1 MAYKL
6 TSCGADVA
14 DSISATFY
22 NELKKCELE
31 AIITKEN
38 DYIVG
43 KFKSDKLGS
52 NFVIKMTTNDLDE
65 YVHHETV
72 KSEINFKIIEAYLD
86 VLTKNQLNKGIF
98 LASYNSEQI
107 EIKEI

>member
-1 MAYKL
+1 MTYKL
-6 TSCGADVA
+6 TSCGNYGE

-22 NELKKCELE
+22 NELKKYNLE
-31 AIITKEN
+31 AMITKEN

-43 KFKSDKLGS
+43 KFKSDKLGA

-72 KSEINFKIIEAYLD
+72 KSEINFKIIEVYLD
-86 VLTKNQLNKGIF
+86 ILTKNQLNKGIF
-98 LASYNSEQI
+98 FASYNNEQI
-107 EIKEI
+107 QITEI

>member
-1 MAYKL
+1 MTYRL
-6 TSCGADVA
+6 TSLGAYGADSV
-14 DSISATFY
+14 SATFY

-38 DYIVG
+38 DYIWG
-43 KFKSDKLGS
+43 KFKSDKMGS

-72 KSEINFKIIEAYLD
+72 KSEINFKIIEVYLD
-86 VLTKNQLNKGIF
+86 ILTKNQLNKGIF

-107 EIKEI
+107 QITEI